1 MLAQGR
7 DRAETGEPVGVMERE
22 KWGGM
27 GREKLGGGGGG

>member
-22 KWGGM
+22 K
-27 GREKLGGGGGG
+27 LGGGGGG